1 VTSISNG
8 VYEFD
13 DFRLDPK
20 KRVLRLRDEPV
31 PLTPKAFEML
41 LVLVHSQGALM
52 TKEELMKAVWADS
65 FVEESNLTQ
74 VVFVLRRALGETV
87 DRRYILTVQGKGYRF
102 AADVKVVS
110 GNGAGQVSVVSS
122 PLSAGAGAAG
132 ASEAIQTEANYPEAK
147 YPGHPLRRSSD
158 RTASRRRWLYF
169 AGALAILLLGVA
181 AGTLRWSGI
190 KTPPQEP
197 RGRVML
203 AVLPFQNLTG
213 DAGQDYLSDGMTEE
227 MISQMGNLDPQHLG
241 IIARTSVM
249 HYKNSQAPL
258 DQIGRELGVQY
269 ALEGSIRRDSDKVRI
284 TAQLV
289 QMKDQTHVWA
299 RQYDRDLSSLLV
311 LQSEIAREISDE
323 IQLTLGEPK
332 QNTPPRQPSYSPQT
346 SEAYDLY
353 LRGRYF
359 WNQRTVEGFDRA
371 IGYFEQ
377 AILKDPNNARAY
389 AGLADSYT
397 LLTSYNGAPPTELMP
412 KARAAALKALE
423 LDESLSEA
431 HTSLALIV
439 ENYDWDWQTAEK
451 EYRRAIEL
459 NPNNSTA
466 HHWYA
471 EYLTWLGRFDEA
483 LRESERA
490 RQLDPLSLTIA
501 VDNGQ
506 IFYYSRQ
513 YDLALVKFRAVREVD
528 GNFHPGLMAGP
539 YEQKGMFADALTE
552 LRTWPVSQSDS
563 PYYWSMQAYFYG
575 RTGEPEQARRALA
588 KLEEM
593 NRHRPIDPAIVS
605 WAYLGIG
612 DNHRALSGLERAY
625 AQHSNVMT
633 TLKVEPRYDVL
644 RSDPRFQDLMR
655 RVGLAQ

>member
-1 VTSISNG
+1 VTSFSNG

-20 KRVLRLRDEPV
+20 QRVLRIGHEAV

-41 LVLVHSQGALM
+41 LVLVQSEGVLM

-74 VVFVLRRALGETV
+74 IVFVLRKALGETA

-110 GNGAGQVSVVSS
+110 GNGEGQLPVVSS
-122 PLSAGAGAAG
+122 PLSAGAGSG
-132 ASEAIQTEANYPEAK
+132 ASEAIQPEAN

-158 RTASRRRWLYF
+158 RSANKRRWLYF
-169 AGALAILLLGVA
+169 AGAVAILLLGVA
-181 AGTLRWSGI
+181 AGTLRWSSARN
-190 KTPPQEP
+190 TPQKP

-227 MISQMGNLDPQHLG
+227 MISRMGNLDPQHLG

-269 ALEGSIRRDSDKVRI
+269 VLEGSVRRDSDKVRI

-311 LQSEIAREISDE
+311 LQSEIAREIADE

-332 QNTPPRQPSYSPQT
+332 QAAPSRQPSYSPQT

-359 WNQRTVEGFDRA
+359 WNQRTVEGFHRA
-371 IGYFEQ
+371 IENFQ
-377 AILKDPNNARAY
+377 QSISTDPNNARAY

-397 LLTSYNGAPPTELMP
+397 LLTSYSGAPPTELMP

-459 NPNNSTA
+459 NPNNATA

-490 RQLDPLSLTIA
+490 RQLDPLSLVIA

-506 IFYYSRQ
+506 ILYYSRQ
-513 YDLALVKFRAVREVD
+513 YDLALAKFRAVRKVD
-528 GNFHPGLMAGP
+528 ENFYVGVMVGP
-539 YEQKGMFADALTE
+539 FEQKGMFADALTE
-552 LRTWPVSQSDS
+552 LRTWPESRRDS
-563 PYYWSMQAYFYG
+563 PYYWSMLAYLYG
-575 RTGEPEQARRALA
+575 RSGEPVRARQALA
-588 KLEEM
+588 ELEEM
-593 NRHRPIDPAIVS
+593 NRHRAIDPAIVS
-605 WAYLGIG
+605 WAYLGTG
-612 DNHRALSGLERAY
+612 DTDHALSWLEKAY
-625 AQHSNVMT
+625 AQHSNAMT
-633 TLKVEPRYDVL
+633 TLKVEPRYDIL
-644 RSDPRFQDLMR
+644 RSDPRFQSLMR
-655 RVGLAQ
+655 RVGLTQ

>member
-1 VTSISNG
+1 MTSFSNG

-20 KRVLRLRDEPV
+20 KRVLRLGHEPV

-41 LVLVHSQGALM
+41 LVLVQSEGVLM

-74 VVFVLRRALGETV
+74 VVFVLRKALGETA

-102 AADVKVVS
+102 AADVKVVP
-110 GNGAGQVSVVSS
+110 GNGEGESSGVSS
-122 PLSAGAGAAG
+122 PLPVGTG
-132 ASEAIQTEANYPEAK
+132 ASAPIQPEAQ
-147 YPGHPLRRSSD
+147 YPGQSSGHPLRRRSD
-158 RTASRRRWLYF
+158 RSASKRRWLYL
-169 AGALAILLLGVA
+169 AGALTILLLGVV
-181 AGTLRWSGI
+181 AGTLRRFGGR
-190 KTPPQEP
+190 TPPQEAH
-197 RGRVML
+197 GRVML

-227 MISQMGNLDPQHLG
+227 MISQMGDLDPQHLG

-269 ALEGSIRRDSDKVRI
+269 VLEGSVRRDSDKVRI

-299 RQYDRDLSSLLV
+299 RQYDRNVDSLLV
-311 LQSEIAREISDE
+311 LQSEIALEIADE
-323 IQLTLGEPK
+323 IRLTLGDSKPK
-332 QNTPPRQPSYSPQT
+332 TAPRQASYSPKT

-359 WNQRTVEGFDRA
+359 WNQRTVEGFHRA
-371 IGYFEQ
+371 IEYFQ
-377 AILKDPNNARAY
+377 QSISKDANNARAY
-389 AGLADSYT
+389 AGLADAYT
-397 LLTSYNGAPPTELMP
+397 LLTSYSGVPPTELMP
-412 KARAAALKALE
+412 KARDAALKALK

-459 NPNNSTA
+459 NPNNATA

-483 LRESERA
+483 LGESERA
-490 RQLDPLSLTIA
+490 RQLDPLSLVIA
-501 VDNGQ
+501 IDNGQ

-513 YDLALVKFRAVREVD
+513 YDLALAKFRTVREVD
-528 GNFHPGLMAGP
+528 ENFRPGLMVAP
-539 YEQKGMFADALTE
+539 YEQKGMFAEALTE
-552 LRTWPVSQSDS
+552 LQAWPATRIDS
-563 PYYWSMQAYFYG
+563 PYYWSMLAYLYG
-575 RTGEPEQARRALA
+575 RTGDSVQARRALTE
-588 KLEEM
+588 LEEM
-593 NRHRPIDPAIVS
+593 NRHRAIDPAVVS
-605 WAYLGIG
+605 WAYLGMG
-612 DNHRALSGLERAY
+612 DNDHALSWLEKAY
-625 AQHSNVMT
+625 AQHSNAMT
-633 TLKVEPRYDVL
+633 NLKVEPRYDVL